1 MHCAHCES
9 WNDYVIFVV
18 HALAPEQEREGKKE
32 EEKNVLIENSRIVFL
47 YSRRTGK
54 QKWNP
59 HISQRIR
66 NISVSPRWSNAN
78 SDCLWSTNFICW
90 IHSARRCMWW
100 ADEWVSVQLFGWFCV
115 DLIEIARTS
124 RRQAI
129 QMQLCE
135 RMNPTEEE
143 KTDDAKLAP
152 IKCVWSAVS
161 DSIYLNGRESSSFS
175 ASHSLDAALF
185 FISCFTRNS
194 AVWSRSRSALSSA
207 IWFICECARQFFSD
221 VFFCFCF
228 FLSFLLLLFIR
239 WMCVSPATP
248 VVAFTILELFIRFR
262 IQIERIIWIERERCV
277 RTLAV
282 SLCRE
287 ISSCVGEMSCVGFC
301 SEYLL
306 LIIQMGLRLC
316 RTFRMC

>member
-1 MHCAHCES
+1 MSGWMSECS
-9 WNDYVIFVV
+9 IIRVILCRFD
-18 HALAPEQEREGKKE
+18 
-32 EEKNVLIENSRIVFL
+32 
-47 YSRRTGK
+47 
-54 QKWNP
+54 
-59 HISQRIR
+59 R
-66 NISVSPRWSNAN
+66 N
-78 SDCLWSTNFICW
+78 STNVTAPSNPNAIMRTNEPN
-90 IHSARRCMWW
+90 RR
-100 ADEWVSVQLFGWFCV
+100 
-115 DLIEIARTS
+115 RK
-124 RRQAI
+124 
-129 QMQLCE
+129 
-135 RMNPTEEE
+135 

-277 RTLAV
+277 FERW
-282 SLCRE
+282 LCR
-287 ISSCVGEMSCVGFC
+287 CVVK
-301 SEYLL
+301 LAL
-306 LIIQMGLRLC
+306 VLARC
-316 RTFRMC
+316 RALDSVPNICC